1 MKNATK
7 TTTLFL
13 FVLFTLI
20 AMPTQASLAHFQ
32 PVTQL
37 SCMPP
42 SPTLT
47 GQSSGSV
54 SFAWDA
60 VLGAYGYRVWYYRK
74 EDHYT
79 SSTTST
85 GNTYV
90 SFSSLP
96 AGTYTFY
103 FVTDCGNE
111 LSQSAIIDDV
121 IIL

>member
-7 TTTLFL
+7 TTALFL
-13 FVLFTLI
+13 FVFFTLV
-20 AMPTQASLAHFQ
+20 ALPTQASLVRIQ

-37 SCMPP
+37 SCIPP
-42 SPTLT
+42 NATLT
-47 GQSSGSV
+47 GQSSGYV

-60 VLGAYGYRVWYYRK
+60 VLGASYRVWYYRQ

-79 SSTTST
+79 SSVTTT
-85 GNTYV
+85 GNTYI

-96 AGTYTFY
+96 AGTYKFY

-111 LSQSAIIDDV
+111 LSQSTIIDDIV
-121 IIL
+121 IL